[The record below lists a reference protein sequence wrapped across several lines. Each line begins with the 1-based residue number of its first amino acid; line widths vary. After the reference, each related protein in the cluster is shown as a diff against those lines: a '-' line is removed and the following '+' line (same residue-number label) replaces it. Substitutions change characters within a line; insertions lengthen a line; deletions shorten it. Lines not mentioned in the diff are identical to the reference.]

1 MVLKVFDSLKLS
13 SLTKNIHSIKDLL
26 KAADHICSITTKL
39 FGKGYG
45 YFLFDVSSLFTSV
58 PLNKT
63 INIILQRINKE
74 RPAKTNKRKSK
85 STLRGLIKN
94 SCIKTPF
101 LFNDKFTN

>member
-13 SLTKNIHSIKDLL
+13 SLTKNIHSIKDLF
-26 KAADHICSITTKL
+26 KAADHIHSIATKL
-39 FGKGYG
+39 LGKGYG
-45 YFLFDVSSLFTSV
+45 YFLFDVTSLFTSV

-63 INIILQRINKE
+63 INIIYKE

-85 STLRGLIKN
+85 STLRGLIKD

-101 LFNDKFTN
+101 FI

>member
-45 YFLFDVSSLFTSV
+45 YFLFDVTSLFTSV

-63 INIILQRINKE
+63 INIILQRINKD

-85 STLRGLIKN
+85 SALRGWIKN
-94 SCIKTPF
+94 SCIKTSF
-101 LFNDKFTN
+101 LFKDKFTN

>member
-13 SLTKNIHSIKDLL
+13 SLTKNIHSIKDLF
-26 KAADHICSITTKL
+26 KAADHIHSITTKL

-45 YFLFDVSSLFTSV
+45 YFLFYVTSLFTSV

-74 RPAKTNKRKSK
+74 RSAKTNKRKSK